1 MELGERMARVSMY
14 TISTCPVCRKT
25 KEFFR
30 TRGIQFDFIDYDLAS
45 ESEQN
50 KIAAAMTKGNSHISF
65 PFVMIDDVV
74 VIGFN
79 PERFEQ
85 LLKSGKI
92 EPVTNQ
98 D

>member
-1 MELGERMARVSMY
+1 MAKVLMY

-30 TRGIQFDFIDYDLAS
+30 ARGIPFDFIDYDLAS

-50 KIAAAMTKGNSHISF
+50 KIAAEMMKGTGNIGF
-65 PFVMIDDVV
+65 PFVRIDDVV
-74 VIGFN
+74 VIGFS

-85 LLKSGKI
+85 LLKSEKLDLA
-92 EPVTNQ
+92 TNQ
-98 D
+98 A

>member
-1 MELGERMARVSMY
+1 MSKVSMY

-30 TRGIQFDFIDYDLAS
+30 ARGIPFDFIDYDLAS

-50 KIAAAMTKGNSHISF
+50 KIAVEMMKGTGNIGF
-65 PFVMIDDVV
+65 PFVRINDVV
-74 VIGFN
+74 IIGFN

-85 LLKSGKI
+85 LLKSEKL
-92 EPVTNQ
+92 EPTTNQ
-98 D
+98 A

>member
-1 MELGERMARVSMY
+1 MAKVSMY
-14 TISTCPVCRKT
+14 TISNCPVCRKT

-30 TRGIQFDFIDYDLAS
+30 TRGIPFDFIDYDLAS

-50 KIAAAMTKGNSHISF
+50 EIAAEMMKGGHVGF
-65 PFVMIDDVV
+65 PFVRIVDVV

-85 LLKSGKI
+85 LLKSEKF
-92 EPVTNQ
+92 EPETSQ
-98 D
+98 A